1 MENKST
7 FTAEEFKAL
16 CREAIPALE
25 QLQGVLRKHGVNDYA
40 SIYISEDGH
49 ISMEGSGFHGWEMRK
64 HSEDKA
70 YSARYQYVE
79 RFSVDEGVQ
88 E

>member
-25 QLQGVLRKHGVNDYA
+25 QLQGVLKKHGVNECA
-40 SIYISEDGH
+40 RVYISGDGY
-49 ISMEGSGFHGWEMRK
+49 ISMEGGGFHGWEMSKYR
-64 HSEDKA
+64 EDED
-70 YSARYQYVE
+70 YSARYQYTE
-79 RFSVDEGVQ
+79 HFSVDEGVQ